1 MSSPLETAHDVAHA
15 RAAFLRDFVF
25 EALSPVE
32 DDAAAARLCLKH
44 DDDAGARYHLK
55 RVVECVKA
63 AASTFR
69 ELEALTSGATT

>member
-1 MSSPLETAHDVAHA
+1 MSA
-15 RAAFLRDFVF
+15 RRFCVISCT
-25 EALSPVE
+25 EAGTRRKRQRRRPPVPQN
-32 DDAAAARLCLKH
+32 

-69 ELEALTSGATT
+69 ELEALIGRTGG